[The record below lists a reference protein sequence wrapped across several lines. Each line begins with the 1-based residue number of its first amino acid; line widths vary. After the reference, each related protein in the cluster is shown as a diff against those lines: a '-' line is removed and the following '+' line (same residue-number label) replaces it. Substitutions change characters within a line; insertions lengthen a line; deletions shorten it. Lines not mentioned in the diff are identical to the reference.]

1 MNFSDTERAA
11 CRQLVHLALA
21 EDLGPIGDV
30 TLQALLTHAGSGS
43 AVFVARSAGV
53 LAGLEA
59 AALTFEAVDPD
70 VRFQRLRD
78 DGMSLTTG
86 DHVARVSGSLRSL
99 LLGERTALN
108 LVQRMSGVATMTRR
122 FVDLVA
128 GTAARIVDTRKTTP
142 GFRRLEK
149 YAVRCGG
156 GHNHRRPGLFE
167 HAVLI
172 KDNHL
177 VSLRIG
183 EPAAAVTEALRR
195 ARGYR
200 EGHDPSLPIMIEVES
215 LPQLD
220 AALAGRPDFVLLDNM
235 PLADMREAVRYGDA
249 TAAGVQLEASGGV
262 TLATVRAIA
271 ETGVDRISVGALTHS
286 APAWDLALDFEAA
299 QP

>member
-30 TLQALLTHAGSGS
+30 TIQALLTHQGTGS

-59 AALTFEAVDPD
+59 AALTFATIDPS
-70 VRFQRLRD
+70 VKFERFRD
-78 DGMSLTTG
+78 DGMSLSKG
-86 DHVARVSGSLRSL
+86 ERVAHVSGSLRSL

-108 LVQRMSGVATMTRR
+108 LVQRISGVATMTRR
-122 FVDLVA
+122 FVDAVA
-128 GTAARIVDTRKTTP
+128 GTQAKIVDTRKTTP

-156 GHNHRRPGLFE
+156 GHNHRVGLFDMI
-167 HAVLI
+167 LI

-177 VSLRIG
+177 VSLRIA
-183 EPAAAVTEALRR
+183 EPAAAVTEAMRR
-195 ARGYR
+195 ARSYR
-200 EGHDPSLPIMIEVES
+200 ESHDPSLPIMIEVES

-220 AALAGRPDFVLLDNM
+220 AALDGGPDFVLLDNM
-235 PLADMREAVRYGDA
+235 PLADMQESVRRRDA
-249 TAAGVQLEASGGV
+249 SAPGIQLEASGGV

-286 APAWDLALDFEAA
+286 APAWDLALDFE
-299 QP
+299 P

>member
-1 MNFSDTERAA
+1 MTFSDTERAA

-30 TLQALLTHAGSGS
+30 TIQALLTHQGSGS

-59 AALTFEAVDPD
+59 AALTFEAIDPD
-70 VRFQRLRD
+70 VRFERLRD
-78 DGMSLTTG
+78 DGASLTKG
-86 DHVARVSGSLRSL
+86 DHVARVAGSFKSL

-108 LVQRMSGVATMTRR
+108 FVQRMSGVATMTRR
-122 FVDLVA
+122 FVDAVA
-128 GTAARIVDTRKTTP
+128 GTAARIVDTRKTSP

-156 GHNHRRPGLFE
+156 GHNHRVGLFDMIL
-167 HAVLI
+167 V

-177 VSLRIG
+177 VSLRIA
-183 EPAAAVTEALRR
+183 EPAAAVTEAIRR
-195 ARGYR
+195 ARTYR
-200 EGHDPSLPIMIEVES
+200 ESHDPSLPIMIEVES

-235 PLADMREAVRYGDA
+235 TLAEMREAVRRRDA
-249 TAAGVQLEASGGV
+249 MAVGVQLEASGGV
-262 TLATVRAIA
+262 TLATVWEIA

-286 APAWDLALDFEAA
+286 APAWDLALDFESA